1 MKGIIIAPE
10 AYADLEDYYEFIAQ
24 SSSTAALRFFDAARQ
39 TFAQIARFPEIGAVY
54 TATAVSQDLRK
65 WHIKGFRKYLIFYRV
80 RDESITIVRII
91 YAARNVDQVIDR

>member
-1 MKGIIIAPE
+1 MKGIIIAPM

-24 SSSTAALRFFDAARQ
+24 NNSTTALRFFDAARQ

-54 TATAVSQDLRK
+54 TASSLGQDLRK

-91 YAARNVDQVIDR
+91 YATRNVDQIFDR

>member
-1 MKGIIIAPE
+1 MKGIIIGPK

-24 SSSTAALRFFDAARQ
+24 SNSTAALQFFDAARQ

-54 TATAVSQDLRK
+54 TATSPGQDLRK

-91 YAARNVDQVIDR
+91 YAARNVDQILDR